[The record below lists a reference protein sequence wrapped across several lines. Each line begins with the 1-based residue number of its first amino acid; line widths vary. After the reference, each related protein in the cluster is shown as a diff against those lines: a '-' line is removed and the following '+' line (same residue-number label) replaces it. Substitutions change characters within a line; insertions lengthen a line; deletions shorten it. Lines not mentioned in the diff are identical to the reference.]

1 MASRVI
7 RTRLFG
13 PDPDGARIPFR
24 YMVAAAGALLLMVV
38 ACGSDTEEQAPP
50 TTASLSTSGPPTTLS
65 TVDTTLP
72 SPVEDETGDPAP
84 VTSSEDTAPPSAVVE
99 RYEPEFTPGSC
110 PFQPPSG
117 TDPVCGYL
125 SVPENRENPAGR
137 QVRLAVAIFPAR
149 STEAY
154 PPIVYLEGGP
164 GGEALEAIP
173 FTYED
178 RFSFLDAERTLVMFD
193 QRGVG
198 YSDPALSCHELVDLA
213 YELLDEDLS
222 AEEVV
227 AREVAVLDR
236 CRERWVDDGTDL
248 AHYNSS
254 ASAADVADLRVAL
267 GYDEWDLYGVSYGT
281 RLALTVMRDHPE
293 GVRSVILDST
303 YPPEIDGVALIV
315 PNAARAFD
323 ELFGACASDPMCNS
337 TYGDLESLLF
347 SLVEQ
352 LNASPAELWVLDF
365 LNFGGYPALL
375 DGDSMLGLVFQ
386 SLYSEVLLPGIPKLI
401 ADAREGHFFNA
412 QTLMSYFLTNE
423 AFFSAGQFLSVMC
436 HEEVPFSDPA
446 SVRSGRDENPRLA
459 PLVDGALVQSE
470 YAFDFCSGWGA
481 GVADSIEAEPVSSD
495 IPTLVMAGR
504 FDPITPPD
512 YGRRVADRLDNRW
525 FVEFPTLGH
534 GVAAVEGCPRSVTL
548 AFLADPHAAP
558 DRSCVAGMPAI
569 DFDVFAPS
577 DEVALVEDRI
587 LQYTVLVPEGWSGQ
601 NGYYQRGLG
610 SDATA
615 LLIVPGAAGLG
626 DLVLTGVA
634 RAWTG
639 VGIEESEEVEFGDRV
654 WRRFSAAAGSV
665 SLEAALYEGR
675 SSSIVVALVSDP
687 RETPHLVDQV
697 LLPALESFGPV
708 AG

>member
-1 MASRVI
+1 MI
-7 RTRLFG
+7 RTRPFG
-13 PDPDGARIPFR
+13 PDPGGARIPFR
-24 YMVAAAGALLLMVV
+24 YMAAAGALLLMVV
-38 ACGSDTEEQAPP
+38 ACGTDTEEPAPP
-50 TTASLSTSGPPTTLS
+50 TTASFSTSGPPTTLS
-65 TVDTTLP
+65 AVDTTLP
-72 SPVEDETGDPAP
+72 SPVEDETGYPAP

-99 RYEPEFTPGSC
+99 RYEPVFIPGNC

-117 TDPVCGYL
+117 TDPVCGHL
-125 SVPENRENPAGR
+125 SVPENRGDPDSR
-137 QVRLAVAIFPAR
+137 RIRLAVAIFPAR

-222 AEEVV
+222 VEEVL

-236 CRERWVDDGTDL
+236 CRERWVDDGIDL
-248 AHYNSS
+248 AHYNSA

-315 PNAARAFD
+315 PNAARALD
-323 ELFGACASDPMCNS
+323 ELFAACAPDPMCNS

-352 LNASPAELWVLDF
+352 LNASPAELWVVDF

-412 QTLMSYFLTNE
+412 QTLMSYFLANQ
-423 AFFSAGQFLSVMC
+423 AFFSVGQFLSVGC

-446 SVRSGRDENPRLA
+446 SVRSAREENPRLA

-470 YAFDFCSGWGA
+470 YAFGFCSGWGA

-512 YGRRVADRLDNRW
+512 YGRGSPIVSTMPGSWSSRPSDTAWRPSKVVPVPSPWPFSQIRTPRPTDRAWPGCRRSTSTYSLPPLRSHSPRTG
-525 FVEFPTLGH
+525 FSSTPCS
-534 GVAAVEGCPRSVTL
+534 CPRDGPGRTVITRG
-548 AFLADPHAAP
+548 AWAA
-558 DRSCVAGMPAI
+558 
-569 DFDVFAPS
+569 
-577 DEVALVEDRI
+577 
-587 LQYTVLVPEGWSGQ
+587 
-601 NGYYQRGLG
+601 
-610 SDATA
+610 
-615 LLIVPGAAGLG
+615 
-626 DLVLTGVA
+626 
-634 RAWTG
+634 
-639 VGIEESEEVEFGDRV
+639 
-654 WRRFSAAAGSV
+654 
-665 SLEAALYEGR
+665 
-675 SSSIVVALVSDP
+675 
-687 RETPHLVDQV
+687 TP
-697 LLPALESFGPV
+697 PPCS
-708 AG
+708 